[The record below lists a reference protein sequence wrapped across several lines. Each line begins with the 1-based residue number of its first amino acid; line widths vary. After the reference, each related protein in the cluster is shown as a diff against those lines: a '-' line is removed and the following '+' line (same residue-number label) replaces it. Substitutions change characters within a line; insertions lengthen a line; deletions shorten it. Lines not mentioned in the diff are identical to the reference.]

1 MSFKTGDRVKF
12 LNDVGGG
19 VITEFVDKKSVK
31 VRTGDG
37 FEIPVLVTEL
47 ISAVDENDFF
57 QSGEDETS
65 KIPVVDTQIPKNK
78 PVKEP
83 KLEFDESDSTKITGE
98 VFLAVIP
105 RNANNISGSDVDLYL
120 VNDSNYHINFIIG
133 YMEGKD
139 YRLAGQGSLE
149 PETKLFLQSFTQ
161 TDISKINKLML
172 QSLFYTNG
180 YFEHNPPVDMEFSTG
195 NLSFYKESFYKE
207 NDYFEEKS
215 IFFGKSEVDN
225 EKEFIKISKEE
236 IDKAIR
242 EKEQTIPA
250 KEKKVKET
258 DSEIEEVDL
267 HIHEIVEDYAGLSNG
282 EILQIQMDR
291 FQTALEGA
299 ILHKSKKIV
308 FIHGVGNGKLKHELR
323 RELDTKY
330 SGLMYQDA
338 SFKEYGFGATVV
350 YIKQ

>member
-47 ISAVDENDFF
+47 VSAVDENNFF
-57 QSGEDETS
+57 QSGEDNSAE
-65 KIPVVDTQIPKNK
+65 IPVVDDLIPEKA
-78 PVKEP
+78 PLKELE
-83 KLEFDESDSTKITGE
+83 LEFDGSDSIKRTGE
-98 VFLAVIP
+98 IFLAVIP
-105 RNANNISGSDVDLYL
+105 HDTNNISGSDVELYL
-120 VNDSNYHINFIIG
+120 VNDSNYHIDFTVG
-133 YMEGKD
+133 YMEGGD

-161 TDISKINKLML
+161 TGISKINKLLL
-172 QSLFYTNG
+172 QALFYTNG
-180 YFEHNPPVDMEFSTG
+180 YFQHNPPVDMEFSTG

-207 NDYFEEKS
+207 NDYFEEKA
-215 IFFGKSEVDN
+215 IFFGKLEVDN
-225 EKEFIKISKEE
+225 EKEIIKISKEE

-242 EKEQTIPA
+242 EKEQAVPA

-258 DSEIEEVDL
+258 DSGIEEVDL

-299 ILHKSKKIV
+299 ILHKTKKIV

-323 RELDTKY
+323 KALDTKF